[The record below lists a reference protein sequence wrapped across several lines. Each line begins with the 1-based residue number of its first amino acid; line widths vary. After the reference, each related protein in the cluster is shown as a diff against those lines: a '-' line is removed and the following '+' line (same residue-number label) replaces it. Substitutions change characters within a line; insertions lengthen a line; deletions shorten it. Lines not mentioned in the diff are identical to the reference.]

1 MTNIFCD
8 AILGNPKTPHW
19 KFVKLSLHVNFC
31 KIFKDEGLGLSLVRE
46 IGLFEGGRQI
56 SKSWGLS
63 LPPVIVSNKDLGLGN

>member
-1 MTNIFCD
+1 MTNIRD
-8 AILGNPKTPHW
+8 AMLGNPKTPHW

-56 SKSWGLS
+56 SKSCP
-63 LPPVIVSNKDLGLGN
+63 PPVIVSIKDLGLGN

>member
-1 MTNIFCD
+1 MTNIRD
-8 AILGNPKTPHW
+8 AMLGNPKTPHW

-56 SKSWGLS
+56 SKSC
-63 LPPVIVSNKDLGLGN
+63 LPPVIVSIKDLGLGN